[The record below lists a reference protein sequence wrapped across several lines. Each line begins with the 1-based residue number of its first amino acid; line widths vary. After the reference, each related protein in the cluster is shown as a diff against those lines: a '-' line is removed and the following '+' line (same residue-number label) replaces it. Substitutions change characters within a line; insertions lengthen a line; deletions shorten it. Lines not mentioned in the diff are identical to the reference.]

1 MIRPML
7 PREYPLLREFLYHA
21 IFVPEGEL
29 PPPRSII
36 DQPELQVYLR
46 NFGTEKDD
54 IAFVAEEN
62 RRVVG
67 AVWVRDMPDYGHV
80 ADGVPSFAIALL
92 PAYRGR
98 GLGTA
103 LMQTML
109 AELRRRAYPCCSLA
123 VQKRN
128 RALHLYRRLG
138 FTAVDEN
145 DEEFI
150 MVHDFIK

>member
-1 MIRPML
+1 MKP
-7 PREYPLLREFLYHA
+7 EQSK
-21 IFVPEGEL
+21 PEGVE
-29 PPPRSII
+29 PPSRSIVKK
-36 DQPELQVYLR
+36 PELQVYVED
-46 NFGTEKDD
+46 FGSKPDD
-54 IAFVAEEN
+54 HALVAEAEGEII
-62 RRVVG
+62 G

-109 AELRRRAYPCCSLA
+109 AELRRRGYPRCSLA